1 MEGNITVNLVL
12 YTHALQIVLSG
23 PFTCELNTV
32 RFVTKSCLYNFYLG
46 ALKMEEKGKE
56 LKFEYC
62 VFCLSF
68 CLLENKTNIYTF

>member
-1 MEGNITVNLVL
+1 M
-12 YTHALQIVLSG
+12 LSLSFYG
-23 PFTCELNTV
+23 F
-32 RFVTKSCLYNFYLG
+32 NFYLG

-68 CLLENKTNIYTF
+68 CLLENKTYSYTFWKRKVFVFCGFSGSEFLKI